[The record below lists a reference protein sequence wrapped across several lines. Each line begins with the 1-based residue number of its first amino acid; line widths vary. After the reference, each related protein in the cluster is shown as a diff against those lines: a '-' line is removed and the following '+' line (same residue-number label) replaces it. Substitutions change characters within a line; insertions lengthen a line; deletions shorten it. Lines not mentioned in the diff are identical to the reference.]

1 MRRRTKTLPSSPV
14 VYPSGSFIRTEKGY
28 FYIVSLSKRYRFV
41 SERVLA
47 SWNPQRIIDT
57 TEAAVS
63 KYKISAKMKFRSGSL
78 IHNLADGKIF
88 LIEGSKR
95 RHITSPDALERIGA
109 KMKEVVTVSLDE
121 INLHEEG
128 EPL

>member
-1 MRRRTKTLPSSPV
+1 MFRKTKRLPDRPV

-28 FYIVSLSKRYRFV
+28 FYIVSPSKRYRFISQRVIV
-41 SERVLA
+41 SWA
-47 SWNPQRIIDT
+47 PQRIIDT
-57 TEAAVS
+57 SEAAVA
-63 KYKISAKMKFRSGSL
+63 KYKISAKMKFRPGSL
-78 IHNLADGKIF
+78 IHNLADGKIY

-109 KMKEVVTVSLDE
+109 KMKDVVTVSLDE

-128 EPL
+128 ESL